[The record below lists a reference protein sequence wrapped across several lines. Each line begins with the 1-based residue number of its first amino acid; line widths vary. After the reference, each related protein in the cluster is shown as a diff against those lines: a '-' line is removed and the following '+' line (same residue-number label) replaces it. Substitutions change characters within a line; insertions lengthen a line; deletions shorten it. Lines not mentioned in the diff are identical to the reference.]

1 MEIYELQ
8 SQYIN
13 ISTIDA
19 IHKYHL
25 VLRTS
30 MAKFINGIIIII
42 KYPSDT
48 KDVQIPISL
57 YPTHDLPLILLDL
70 NIICND
76 YKRCSKMVK

>member
-1 MEIYELQ
+1 MDYKHMEIYELQ

-30 MAKFINGIIIII
+30 MAKFINGIIIIN
-42 KYPSDT
+42 
-48 KDVQIPISL
+48 
-57 YPTHDLPLILLDL
+57 THRTPKMSRFQYLCILLM
-70 NIICND
+70 ICH
-76 YKRCSKMVK
+76 